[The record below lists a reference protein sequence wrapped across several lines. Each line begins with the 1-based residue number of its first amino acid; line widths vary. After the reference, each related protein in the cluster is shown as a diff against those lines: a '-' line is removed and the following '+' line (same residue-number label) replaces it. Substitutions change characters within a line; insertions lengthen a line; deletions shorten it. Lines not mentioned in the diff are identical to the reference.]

1 MLIFILM
8 IFSPYIYSKNK
19 IEIISLTGLVITKN
33 NDKDII
39 DICKKWNLSK
49 EDINNIFDISRE
61 YDYSPYESFYQTP
74 CDING
79 KVKINNEIWNFYI
92 NGGGMITFKKNNR
105 EKFLGCESKKCEAF
119 FILPFDGMNP

>member
-8 IFSPYIYSKNK
+8 IFSPYVYSKNK
-19 IEIISLTGLVITKN
+19 IEIISLTGLVITKS

-49 EDINNIFDISRE
+49 EDVNNIFNISRE
-61 YDYSPYESFYQTP
+61 YDYSPYSSFYQTP

-79 KVKINNEIWNFYI
+79 KVKINNEIWDFYI
-92 NGGGMITFKKNNR
+92 NGGGVITLKSNNI
-105 EKFLGCESKKCEAF
+105 EKFLGCESKKCETF